1 MAGADDD
8 NYADIQFCAA
18 GDDKLSEGHA
28 DIRHHGER
36 HPCARCKAVVIVM
49 AILMVLMLM
58 LMVRFVS
65 CRYMESTKVA
75 D

>member
-1 MAGADDD
+1 MAVADDD
-8 NYADIQFCAA
+8 NYADIEFCAA

-58 LMVRFVS
+58 VRFVS